1 MEAERLVEMCLDKMK
16 VDFKYQMFYNPS
28 IPKSLVMLKDPEFIP
43 KINKTKSDKTNYLW
57 ISSELT
63 KAQEQLI
70 NEISDELQI
79 KIIHF

>member
-1 MEAERLVEMCLDKMK
+1 MCLDKMK
-16 VDFKYQMFYNPS
+16 IDFKYQMFYNPT

-43 KINKTKSDKTNYLW
+43 KINKTKSDKTNYSW

-70 NEISDELQI
+70 DEIIDELQI
-79 KIIHF
+79 KINHF